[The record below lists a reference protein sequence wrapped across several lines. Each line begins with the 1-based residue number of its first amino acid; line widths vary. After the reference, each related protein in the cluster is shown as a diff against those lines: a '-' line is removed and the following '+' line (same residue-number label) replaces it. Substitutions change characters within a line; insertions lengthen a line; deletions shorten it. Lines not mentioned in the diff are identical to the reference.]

1 MEKITKFVIP
11 LIIIGLLVVG
21 AFYFVTD
28 VADLQMKFNTENKLF
43 LLDLDDSIAGA
54 FSIKGEE
61 QPEVLFDLG
70 KFRNF
75 RPEKADAFAPDQM
88 KFPAPDLIVEILSP
102 STEANDR
109 GIKFLDYAAHGVAEY
124 WIVDPDAEMI
134 EQYTL
139 RDKDY
144 HLHVKTDTGTVRS
157 TAIEGFAVPVR
168 AVFDETQKIAAVRDI
183 LN

>member
-1 MEKITKFVIP
+1 MATILGILFILLIIALVLAIILTVMEKITKFVIP

-70 KFRNF
+70 KFRSF
-75 RPEKADAFAPDQM
+75 RPEKADALIDGYYKIIVLHWDAFDDINEIEIVLKDLSKTAP
-88 KFPAPDLIVEILSP
+88 
-102 STEANDR
+102 
-109 GIKFLDYAAHGVAEY
+109 
-124 WIVDPDAEMI
+124 
-134 EQYTL
+134 
-139 RDKDY
+139 
-144 HLHVKTDTGTVRS
+144 
-157 TAIEGFAVPVR
+157 
-168 AVFDETQKIAAVRDI
+168 
-183 LN
+183 